1 MALRSGTDQHR
12 SLTSSH
18 SCRVKELVSIH
29 GLLTFFFFLCF
40 LPAECSQNG
49 LKPGGAAKTRK
60 GWFSCRCC
68 GIMRRSPLQT
78 ECYFTMPISATSR
91 CNLQTERGLQRH
103 HRASTSQHAAERQSV
118 WLPFCKP

>member
-1 MALRSGTDQHR
+1 MASRSGTDQHQ
-12 SLTSSH
+12 SLTSSL

-49 LKPGGAAKTRK
+49 LKPGVAAKTRK

-68 GIMRRSPLQT
+68 GIMRHSPLQT
-78 ECYFTMPISATSR
+78 ECHFTMPISAIAR
-91 CNLQTERGLQRH
+91 CNLHSGVKIKGQIGYAWPVIFYRNVELG
-103 HRASTSQHAAERQSV
+103 
-118 WLPFCKP
+118 C